1 MTLKNRNRK
10 TDIAVIHNKSSGHP
24 QEPQHGKQQVG
35 NSALDISN
43 PWIWPGSG
51 PCLRRNLQSNAYLP
65 KIESSKKK
73 KKKRK
78 ERRKDGKGKGQEPGE
93 PGKGS
98 AP

>member
-73 KKKRK
+73 KKEK
-78 ERRKDGKGKGQEPGE
+78 KGKKEGRER
-93 PGKGS
+93 KR
-98 AP
+98 ARAR